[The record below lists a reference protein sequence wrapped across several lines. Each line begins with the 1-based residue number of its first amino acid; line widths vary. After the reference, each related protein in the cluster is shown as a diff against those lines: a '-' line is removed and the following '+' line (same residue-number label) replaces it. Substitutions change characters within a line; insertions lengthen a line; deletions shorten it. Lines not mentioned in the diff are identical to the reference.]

1 MKIYQYTLRPAQH
14 SDARAIRALIFRVGI
29 NPMGLDWHRFLIV
42 VDEHG
47 RLIGTGQIKPHG
59 DGTRELA
66 SIAVQPEY
74 QNQGIGRAIVE
85 RLLAENP
92 LPLYLTC
99 ASHNCPYYLKFGFR
113 VLADP
118 ELPPYYRRLRRLAR
132 LAQKIFRI
140 KEDML
145 VMVKEA

>member
-1 MKIYQYTLRPAQH
+1 MYTLRPAAAR
-14 SDARAIRALIFRVGI
+14 DARAIRALIYRVGI
-29 NPMGLDWHRFLIV
+29 NPMSLDWRRFLIA
-42 VDEHG
+42 VDEQG
-47 RLIGTGQIKPHG
+47 RLLGTGQIKPHG

-74 QNQGIGRAIVE
+74 QKQGIGRAIVE

-99 ASHNCPYYLKFGFR
+99 ASHNRSYYLPFGFR
-113 VLADP
+113 VLADT
-118 ELPPYYRRLRRLAR
+118 EMPPYFRRLWRFAR
-132 LAQKIFRI
+132 LAKKIFRI
-140 KEDML
+140 QEEML

>member
-1 MKIYQYTLRPAQH
+1 MKSDPFTLRPAEAR
-14 SDARAIRALIFRVGI
+14 DARAIRALIYQVGI
-29 NPMGLDWHRFLIV
+29 NPLGLDWRRFLIA
-42 VDEHG
+42 VDEQG

-59 DGTRELA
+59 YGTRELA

-74 QNQGIGRAIVE
+74 REQGIGRAIVE

-99 ASHNCPYYLKFGFR
+99 ASHNKPYYLKFGFR
-113 VLADP
+113 VLTEA
-118 ELPPYYRRLRRLAR
+118 EMPPYFRRLWRLVRLA
-132 LAQKIFRI
+132 KIIFRM

-145 VMVKEA
+145 VMMKER